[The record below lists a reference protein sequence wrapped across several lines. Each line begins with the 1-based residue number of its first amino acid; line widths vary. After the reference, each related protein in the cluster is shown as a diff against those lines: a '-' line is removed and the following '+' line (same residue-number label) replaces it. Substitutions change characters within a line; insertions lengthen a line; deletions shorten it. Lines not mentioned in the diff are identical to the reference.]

1 MEHTMSYRWSIA
13 AAAVLMMGGAATA
26 MDLPTYEVTG
36 FPVTPHQLVVL
47 GPSHAE
53 QDLPAVT
60 VMPASPHQI
69 AVLTP
74 RQMESRGRQEHAQVL
89 TGITIG
95 QVR

>member
-1 MEHTMSYRWSIA
+1 MSYRWSLA
-13 AAAVLMMGGAATA
+13 AAAFFMMGGAAA
-26 MDLPTYEVTG
+26 AAELPTYEVTG

-53 QDLPAVT
+53 QELGAVT
-60 VMPASPHQI
+60 PTMTGMPSTPHQI

-74 RQMESRGRQEHAQVL
+74 RQMAGSSRQEHAQVQ
-89 TGITIG
+89 GVTIG